1 MIFGVPLGE
10 LATLAALIG
19 GGGIITGILAGLFGI
34 GGGAIIVPV
43 LYELFRILGVPADVR
58 FQLCLG
64 TSLAIILPTAVRSY
78 LSHRAK
84 GATLDDVLR
93 QWALPSIAGVGIG
106 AWIAATAPSLVF
118 KIVFIVFINLI
129 AFKLLF
135 GRESWR
141 LGDHLPG
148 RLAMSIYGGCVGLI
162 AALVGVGGGS
172 IATMVLTLYG
182 KPIHKA
188 VATGAG
194 LAVPITIAGVIGY
207 MIAGWPHQAEMPAF
221 SIGFVSL
228 VGFALMAP
236 ISAFFASYGVRLA
249 HAMSRR
255 SLELA
260 FGLFM
265 VVVSLRFIIS
275 LI

>member
-19 GGGIITGILAGLFGI
+19 GGGVVTGILAGLFGI

-43 LYELFRILGVPADVR
+43 LYELFRILEVPADVR

-93 QWALPSIAGVGIG
+93 QWALPSIVGVGIG

-141 LGDHLPG
+141 LDDHLPG
-148 RLAMSIYGGCVGLI
+148 RLAMSIYGCCVGLI

-188 VATGAG
+188 VATGTG

-228 VGFALMAP
+228 IGFALMAP

-249 HAMSRR
+249 HAMSKR

-265 VVVSLRFIIS
+265 VAVSLRFIIS

>member
-19 GGGIITGILAGLFGI
+19 GGGIITGVLAGLFGI

-93 QWALPSIAGVGIG
+93 QWALPAVVGVGIG

-135 GRESWR
+135 GRDSWR

-148 RLAMSIYGGCVGLI
+148 RLAMSIYGGCIGLI

-182 KPIHKA
+182 KPIHQG

-207 MIAGWPHQAEMPAF
+207 MIAGWPHQAEMPALSF
-221 SIGFVSL
+221 GFVSL
-228 VGFALMAP
+228 IGFALMAP

-249 HAMSRR
+249 HAMSKRN
-255 SLELA
+255 LELA

-265 VVVSLRFIIS
+265 VAVSLRFIIS

>member
-1 MIFGVPLGE
+1 MIFGVPPGE
-10 LATLAALIG
+10 LAMLAALIG
-19 GGGIITGILAGLFGI
+19 GGGIITGVLAGLFGI

-43 LYELFRILGVPADVR
+43 LYELFRILEVPADVR

-84 GATLDDVLR
+84 GVALDDVLR
-93 QWALPSIAGVGIG
+93 QWALPSVVGVGIG

-148 RLAMSIYGGCVGLI
+148 RLAMSVYGCCVGLI

-182 KPIHKA
+182 KPIHNA
-188 VATGAG
+188 VATGTG

-207 MIAGWPHQAEMPAF
+207 MIAGWPHQAEMPAL

-228 VGFALMAP
+228 IGFALMAP
-236 ISAFFASYGVRLA
+236 ISAFCASYGVRLA
-249 HAMSRR
+249 HAMSKR

-265 VVVSLRFIIS
+265 VVVSLRFIVS

>member
-19 GGGIITGILAGLFGI
+19 GGGIVTGVLAGLFGI

-93 QWALPSIAGVGIG
+93 QWALPSVVGVGIG

-135 GRESWR
+135 GRDSWR

-148 RLAMSIYGGCVGLI
+148 RLAMSIYGGCIGLI

-182 KPIHKA
+182 KPIHQG

-207 MIAGWPHQAEMPAF
+207 MIAGWPHQAEMPAL
-221 SIGFVSL
+221 SVGFVSL
-228 VGFALMAP
+228 IGFALMAP

-249 HAMSRR
+249 HAMSKR

-260 FGLFM
+260 FGLFLAA
-265 VVVSLRFIIS
+265 VSLRFIIT